1 MLRKVMVGVIAVSIV
16 AAGCSS
22 DPTQSDEYQQLESQ
36 LTEVQSQVA
45 DAQDAASETAA
56 ATQAELE
63 GLRADVARLDGE
75 LTEADANN
83 LAVSEAMVL
92 LTQAFE
98 TVVAFDLFIGSFE
111 GDDADGSF
119 LTLEIGPTGSDR
131 KVDVDAFDDGSTMCL
146 DNFGEM
152 SPLTVAG
159 VGTRLDSTQ
168 IELTA
173 DFVCHTGGEN
183 KITPDSPVTFVFE
196 YDPSSDVVIGVGGGA
211 CLWRPD
217 GGSAADCP

>member
-98 TVVAFDLFIGSFE
+98 TVVALDLWIALEDIQVLHSVGVDTSVGDRIVNDRGWSRDWEEFSISRGGFTLDRLIAQQDDEQLELAWLSIFDTESASDEEFAAFTAFSLRLYELLFE
-111 GDDADGSF
+111 Q
-119 LTLEIGPTGSDR
+119 
-131 KVDVDAFDDGSTMCL
+131 L
-146 DNFGEM
+146 DE
-152 SPLTVAG
+152 T
-159 VGTRLDSTQ
+159 TRLT
-168 IELTA
+168 TA
-173 DFVCHTGGEN
+173 
-183 KITPDSPVTFVFE
+183 SP
-196 YDPSSDVVIGVGGGA
+196 
-211 CLWRPD
+211 
-217 GGSAADCP
+217 